1 MFTAERNS
9 QVISVVNFIPS
20 KFESFPQAF
29 WKVVLHTRLNVYRE
43 SSGDSWFVTNN
54 LLVYYKWSET
64 RSISYTK
71 STFPLNLIS
80 VCPIPIQ
87 NIIHCWWIEI
97 NKKPKYKLYDKIW
110 DLPKT
115 TFWYYNNDTKRNPWV
130 IFCSHW
136 PINDS
141 FGCLPFTLQLC
152 CKPLGI
158 LQRVAKSQKAHISSH
173 DRL

>member
-64 RSISYTK
+64 RSNS
-71 STFPLNLIS
+71 
-80 VCPIPIQ
+80 
-87 NIIHCWWIEI
+87 
-97 NKKPKYKLYDKIW
+97 
-110 DLPKT
+110 
-115 TFWYYNNDTKRNPWV
+115 
-130 IFCSHW
+130 
-136 PINDS
+136 
-141 FGCLPFTLQLC
+141 
-152 CKPLGI
+152 
-158 LQRVAKSQKAHISSH
+158 
-173 DRL
+173 